1 MDQNDVS
8 IKRGLPLYI
17 VGIATIATGLYLLSE
32 YSQSSWYNISGAIIA
47 FIAAGIILYLG
58 WLTHMGMDTK
68 DPDNGGGGG
77 GRIFLDKPA

>member
-32 YSQSSWYNISGAIIA
+32 YSQSSWYNTLGAIIA
-47 FIAAGIILYLG
+47 FIAAGIIMYLG
-58 WLTHMGMDTK
+58 WLAHMGMDTK
-68 DPDNGGGGG
+68 DSDNGGGGG